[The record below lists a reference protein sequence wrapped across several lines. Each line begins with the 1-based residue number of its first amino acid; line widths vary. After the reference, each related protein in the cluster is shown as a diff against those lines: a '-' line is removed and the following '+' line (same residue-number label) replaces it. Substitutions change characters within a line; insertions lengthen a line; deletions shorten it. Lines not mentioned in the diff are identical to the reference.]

1 MGTDF
6 GLGGGWDAAA
16 AADLHRYDLQGR
28 GQSRGGAAESPQ
40 ETAPASAEGPTAP
53 VLAGGV
59 ALPGLTEAKPPALSA
74 ESPPGQFVEALTDFT
89 RHFDTESAE
98 LLKLAMRSET
108 MTWHSEFN
116 ESGGLRAIVERLAE
130 IESIEV
136 KVGY

>member
-1 MGTDF
+1 M
-6 GLGGGWDAAA
+6 
-16 AADLHRYDLQGR
+16 
-28 GQSRGGAAESPQ
+28 
-40 ETAPASAEGPTAP
+40 
-53 VLAGGV
+53 
-59 ALPGLTEAKPPALSA
+59 PGLTEAKPPALSA

-108 MTWHSEFN
+108 MTWHSDFN